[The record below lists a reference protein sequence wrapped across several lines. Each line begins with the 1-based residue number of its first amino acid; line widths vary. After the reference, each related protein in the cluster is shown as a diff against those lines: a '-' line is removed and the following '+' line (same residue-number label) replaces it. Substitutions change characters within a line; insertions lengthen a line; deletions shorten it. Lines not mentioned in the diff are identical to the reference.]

1 MKAFMFP
8 GQGSQK
14 VGMGGDLFDEFSEYT
29 AQADEILGY
38 SIKDLCLEDKEEQL
52 GHTQFTQPALYVVNA
67 LSYFKRLKDGED
79 KPDYVI
85 GHSLGEFNALLAA
98 ECFDFATGLRLVQKR
113 GELMSQ
119 ASGGGMA
126 AITNG
131 SAEQIKQVLVDNE
144 LTDIDMANYNT
155 LAQTVISGPKAAIE
169 GCKDLFVE
177 AGMKFHP
184 LATSG
189 AFHSRHMNESEQAF
203 TAFLNEFEVSAPS
216 IPVIANVTAKPY
228 ENDKLVDTLSSQ
240 ISSSVRW
247 VETVCYLKDVAK
259 AQEAQMEFV
268 EVGHG
273 KVLAGL
279 VKRIDREL
287 RPKK

>member
-1 MKAFMFP
+1 MKTVMFP

-14 VGMGGDLFDEFSEYT
+14 VGMGGSLFDEFAQYT

-38 SIKDLCLEDKEEQL
+38 SIKDLCLEDKDEQL
-52 GHTQFTQPALYVVNA
+52 GQTQFTQPALYVVNA
-67 LSYFKRLKDGED
+67 LSYYKLLEDGED
-79 KPDYVI
+79 KPDFVI

-98 ECFDFATGLRLVQKR
+98 ECFSFADGLRLVKKR
-113 GELMSQ
+113 GELMSK

-131 SAEQIKQVLVDNE
+131 SAEQIKQVLADNA
-144 LTDIDMANYNT
+144 LSDIDMANYNT
-155 LAQTVISGPKAAIE
+155 LAQTVISGPQDAIE

-189 AFHSRHMNESEQAF
+189 AFHSRHMKESEQAF
-203 TAFLNEFEVSAPS
+203 GEYLAQIDLQAPT
-216 IPVIANVTAKPY
+216 IPVVANVTALPY
-228 ENDKLVDTLSSQ
+228 ENDNLVETLSSQ

-247 VETVCYLKDVAK
+247 VDTVCYLKDVAK
-259 AQEAQMEFV
+259 QNENDMSFV